1 MERMMKS
8 NFFLIVICI
17 AILSSCTT
25 VKNALTGKKSEN
37 SDEFL
42 VQKKK
47 PLEMPPDYADL
58 PQPVENVTVTTNKER
73 IDEEI
78 ESLLSK
84 IKNPKKKNNKTIKTT
99 GSAEQFILKNIK

>member
-17 AILSSCTT
+17 ALLSSCTS

-47 PLEMPPDYADL
+47 PLEMPPNYGDL
-58 PQPVENVTVTTNKER
+58 PQPEENPTVITSKER
-73 IDEEI
+73 INEEI

-84 IKNPKKKNNKTIKTT
+84 IKNPKKKNNQTLKTK